1 MNSKRK
7 ENFMFNK
14 VAAFIG
20 FICALIITFI
30 FMEKPL
36 KEREIEGIKSI
47 IIRLVAGCI
56 AGLLASFAILL

>member
-1 MNSKRK
+1 
-7 ENFMFNK
+7 MFNK